1 MDPRRG
7 LARKVMAQHG
17 ERSAA
22 QHVPPGARS
31 IEALRRA
38 SQSCRGCDLY
48 RDATQAVMG
57 EGKESARV
65 MLIGEEPGDREDLEG
80 HPFVGPAGRELSSA
94 LAAAGIDPGDA
105 YVTNVVKHF
114 KFVQRGKRRIH
125 QKPTA
130 GEVQACMPW
139 LERELEIVRPEL
151 MVLLGATAAQAIL
164 GHAFRITRERGV
176 VIERRGRPAAL
187 ATWHPSAILRQRER
201 EDRARLRNELIAD
214 LEVAERYLRAHAR
227 RGLDAA
233 PR

>member
-1 MDPRRG
+1 
-7 LARKVMAQHG
+7 MAQHR

-22 QHVPPGARS
+22 EFVPPGART

-38 SQSCRGCDLY
+38 SQGCRGCDLY
-48 RDATQAVMG
+48 RHATQAVMG
-57 EGKESARV
+57 EGRERARV
-65 MLIGEEPGDREDLEG
+65 VLIGEEPGDREDLEG

-94 LAAAGIDPGDA
+94 LAAAGIDPEDA

-114 KFVQRGKRRIH
+114 RFVQRGKRRIH

-139 LERELEIVRPEL
+139 LERELEIVRPDL

-164 GHAFRITRERGV
+164 GRAFRLTRERGV
-176 VIERRGRPAAL
+176 VIERAGRPAAL

-201 EDRARLRNELIAD
+201 EDRARLRSELIAD

-233 PR
+233 AR